1 MIEGVVVGIRQGD
14 RVMVPIAVH
23 ERQGARP
30 VDQPEAQDRLEEALG
45 HRHVAAIDDNMGKT
59 KGAIMAVAGLAGQA
73 IAVHDPQEPPV
84 RVPDRE
90 TDAAAGLGHRRHRRH
105 DRAACRL
112 RGRRDPLQISC
123 AVRPERDVAKRRP
136 VGLVQR
142 QDMGVGSRCPE
153 VNRIARPV
161 RHRQAPDAHEEVLGC
176 IDIGNVQCNA
186 AQSGNTG
193 RCHR

>member
-45 HRHVAAIDDNMGKT
+45 HRHVAAIDDNMGKP

-73 IAVHDPQEPPV
+73 IAMHDPQEPPV
-84 RVPDRE
+84 RVLDCQ

-112 RGRRDPLQISC
+112 RGSRDPLQIC
-123 AVRPERDVAKRRP
+123 
-136 VGLVQR
+136 L
-142 QDMGVGSRCPE
+142 RCSP
-153 VNRIARPV
+153 
-161 RHRQAPDAHEEVLGC
+161 G
-176 IDIGNVQCNA
+176 
-186 AQSGNTG
+186 T
-193 RCHR
+193 